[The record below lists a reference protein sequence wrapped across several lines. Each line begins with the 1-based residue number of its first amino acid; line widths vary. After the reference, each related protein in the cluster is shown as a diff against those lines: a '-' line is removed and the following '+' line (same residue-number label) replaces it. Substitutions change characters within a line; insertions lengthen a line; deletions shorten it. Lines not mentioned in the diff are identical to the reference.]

1 MIRCHLRTDASG
13 CRVDKH
19 RRSVGDVNNA
29 PLHGELEEM
38 EEMEVERER
47 KETWAGPKQR
57 GRATETA
64 AKLPLGARRF
74 FEKHL

>member
-13 CRVDKH
+13 CGVDKR

-38 EEMEVERER
+38 EEMERLSVRGVREQEREV
-47 KETWAGPKQR
+47 G
-57 GRATETA
+57 GATAE
-64 AKLPLGARRF
+64 R
-74 FEKHL
+74 